1 MAENPSLWG
10 RMFARMQGE
19 VSAETLEAY
28 RRASLPVFE
37 LMDRVE
43 ARRLACA
50 TDGLNPWT
58 IPPATRAE
66 FLCAWNA
73 FVLQTLG
80 NDILEADYAEY
91 PTTAGFVPPVTADQV
106 MAYFSQVEG
115 WLDRAHQA
123 QANPDYQLDVDVPA
137 ELPPWS
143 EVEPSP
149 ESHLRGLLQ
158 AMRAVGE
165 HAAAAMSILPE
176 TAPDGP
182 EQQKQLNRIRQLYA
196 SAQSKARYAA
206 ELHGADPPPT
216 VRERVEPY
224 AHEAIQM
231 FYELG
236 QLIADPSLVG
246 GGAKAALPPAEKREE
261 RPPEGAKKKGAQGR
275 GKELVLPRQPGFDD
289 WCLTDPTARD
299 ALKKD
304 RKAVKA
310 IRQMWGMDPD
320 PARTL
325 AIQAEIDAAF
335 ERGDAIEDDVRI
347 GHWFRCPWGPV
358 YVAQKPVTLGGVRLK
373 SLQQFVFEVSAAGV
387 NHGSGFTRRI
397 LPDNFHRTPRLAYD
411 GRAPA

>member
-1 MAENPSLWG
+1 MAESPSVWG
-10 RMFARMQGE
+10 RMFARFQGE

-50 TDGLNPWT
+50 ADGLTPWT
-58 IPPATRAE
+58 IPPATRVE

-91 PTTAGFVPPVTADQV
+91 PATSGFVPPVTADQV

-123 QANPDYQLDVDVPA
+123 SANPDFELDVEVPA
-137 ELPPWS
+137 QLPPWS
-143 EVEPSP
+143 EVEPCP

-165 HAAAAMSILPE
+165 HAAAAVATLPE

-182 EQQKQLNRIRQLYA
+182 DQQKQLNRIRALHA
-196 SAQSKARYAA
+196 SAQSKARYAI
-206 ELHGADPPPT
+206 ELHGADPPPA
-216 VRERVEPY
+216 VQERVEPY
-224 AHEAIQM
+224 AREAIEM
-231 FYELG
+231 FYEVG
-236 QLIADPSLVG
+236 QLVADPTLVG
-246 GGAKAALPPAEKREE
+246 GSAGGAEPAPAGKRAG
-261 RPPEGAKKKGAQGR
+261 P
-275 GKELVLPRQPGFDD
+275 LLPRQPGFDE
-289 WCLTDPTARD
+289 WCLTDPAAR
-299 ALKKD
+299 AHLKND
-304 RKAVKA
+304 RKARKA
-310 IRQMWGMDPD
+310 IAQLWGMDPD

-325 AIQAEIDAAF
+325 AIHAEIQAAF
-335 ERGDAIEDDVRI
+335 ERGDVAYATVNEQRI

-373 SLQQFVFEVSAAGV
+373 SLQQFVYEVSAAGV
-387 NHGSGFTRRI
+387 NHGRGFRRRI
-397 LPDNFHRTPRLAYD
+397 FPGTFHQTGQFEYEDRSDR
-411 GRAPA
+411 